1 MKGINKPLL
10 GGSLILLVTINLFN
24 LFNLIF
30 NVSMARLLP
39 LSDYGVLTTLIYFV
53 VIFAVFSESIQTVI
67 AKYTSRE
74 DSKGKVKDIM
84 IKSFKKAGFISIILY
99 VVFLAAAIPLSILM
113 NIEYYLFALIGIT
126 IITSFFIPV
135 TRGVMQG
142 RKRFYSFGLNM
153 ILEGI
158 VKLLIAISLVLLGWS
173 LYGAVLGIV
182 IGVFC
187 ALAFSFIS
195 LKEIISEKRK
205 KSETPKIYSYTKPV
219 FISMFSIV
227 LFMSLDIILA
237 KIYFSPEMVG
247 AYAISSTIAKI
258 IFIGAQPISKA
269 MFPFSSGAKRE
280 KDSKRAFTES
290 IIFISVLIL
299 VFLAIMLIFPNIVIR
314 LYAGRFIPES
324 ASILF
329 YLSLAMGLLSLANL
343 TILYNLSLG
352 KTKGYWKL
360 LIFVALEVILLS
372 LFNDTLLE
380 FSFALITATVTFLW
394 GSIVLLK
401 E

>member
-1 MKGINKPLL
+1 
-10 GGSLILLVTINLFN
+10 
-24 LFNLIF
+24 
-30 NVSMARLLP
+30 
-39 LSDYGVLTTLIYFV
+39 
-53 VIFAVFSESIQTVI
+53 
-67 AKYTSRE
+67 
-74 DSKGKVKDIM
+74 
-84 IKSFKKAGFISIILY
+84 
-99 VVFLAAAIPLSILM
+99 
-113 NIEYYLFALIGIT
+113 
-126 IITSFFIPV
+126 
-135 TRGVMQG
+135 
-142 RKRFYSFGLNM
+142 M